1 MNRLQIEKGVNAVLC
16 DYMGIGC
23 SEIDEMKLLGADYG
37 ADSIDEIEITMELE
51 KKFSISINDEDLSAQ
66 DDWTVKE
73 VYDLVEASLK

>member
-16 DYMGIGC
+16 DFMGIGC

-37 ADSIDEIEITMELE
+37 ADSLDVVELMFELE
-51 KKFSISINDEDLSAQ
+51 KKFSISIYDEDFSAQ

>member
-16 DYMGIGC
+16 DFMGIGY

-37 ADSIDEIEITMELE
+37 ADSLDVVELMFELE
-51 KKFSISINDEDLSAQ
+51 RKFSISIYDEDFSAQ